1 MEDLKRIFK
10 FMKPCRREFFLAV
23 MFVIIEASF
32 ELTIPMLMADMI
44 DVGVAD
50 RDMDYIVA
58 RGLTMMACA
67 LLALV
72 TGLLYARFSARAA
85 NGFGAA
91 LREAEYRKVQ
101 EYSFE
106 NLDHFETSSLI
117 TRMTADVT
125 VMQNTISGGLRPLT
139 RSPIMLLMGL
149 GMTFYMN
156 KKLVSVCGLH
166 SCAGL
171 YPVPHR
177 QPRGSHVRQAPEGHG
192 PGQCRGAGEF
202 KRSPGSEGLC
212 AGRI

>member
-85 NGFGAA
+85 NGLEPLCGRRSTGRFRNIP
-91 LREAEYRKVQ
+91 LK
-101 EYSFE
+101 
-106 NLDHFETSSLI
+106 TWI
-117 TRMTADVT
+117 T
-125 VMQNTISGGLRPLT
+125 LRPRL
-139 RSPIMLLMGL
+139 
-149 GMTFYMN
+149 
-156 KKLVSVCGLH
+156 
-166 SCAGL
+166 
-171 YPVPHR
+171 
-177 QPRGSHVRQAPEGHG
+177 
-192 PGQCRGAGEF
+192 
-202 KRSPGSEGLC
+202 
-212 AGRI
+212 

>member
-67 LLALV
+67 LFALV

-101 EYSFE
+101 EL
-106 NLDHFETSSLI
+106 NHP
-117 TRMTADVT
+117 R
-125 VMQNTISGGLRPLT
+125 QSGVIRFG
-139 RSPIMLLMGL
+139 
-149 GMTFYMN
+149 
-156 KKLVSVCGLH
+156 
-166 SCAGL
+166 
-171 YPVPHR
+171 
-177 QPRGSHVRQAPEGHG
+177 
-192 PGQCRGAGEF
+192 GANV
-202 KRSPGSEGLC
+202 
-212 AGRI
+212 

>member
-67 LLALV
+67 LFALV

-85 NGFGAA
+85 NGLWSRSAGRRSIGRFRNIP
-91 LREAEYRKVQ
+91 LKIW
-101 EYSFE
+101 
-106 NLDHFETSSLI
+106 DHFETSSLI

-125 VMQNTISGGLRPLT
+125 VMQNTISG
-139 RSPIMLLMGL
+139 
-149 GMTFYMN
+149 
-156 KKLVSVCGLH
+156 
-166 SCAGL
+166 A
-171 YPVPHR
+171 
-177 QPRGSHVRQAPEGHG
+177 
-192 PGQCRGAGEF
+192 
-202 KRSPGSEGLC
+202 
-212 AGRI
+212 